1 VPVEVVVVA
10 EAVAVEVMVVP
21 AVVAMAV
28 VAVVAV
34 AVEAGIGGWDT
45 KSHCTRQ
52 PSSTGG
58 TVWTRWCG
66 RVRGAVYECKKTTH
80 NKSASASIDATA
92 TLNK

>member
-1 VPVEVVVVA
+1 MVVA
-10 EAVAVEVMVVP
+10 EAAVVEVMVMA

-28 VAVVAV
+28 VTV
-34 AVEAGIGGWDT
+34 AVEAGGGGWFDT